1 MTTIADT
8 DRSAGVV
15 ALAASGDEV
24 AFARIVAA
32 HHDDMV
38 RVAYLVT
45 AEIDLAHDAVQ
56 SAWPIAWRKLS
67 TLRDPDLLRPWLVSI
82 AANEARGLLRKRRR
96 RHLREITI
104 EVSGEGAESRSG
116 RLDDR
121 DREVDLR
128 NALLRLPPEDRGVVA
143 MRYVLGL
150 SSTEIGRATG
160 LSPTGVR
167 SRLARA
173 LERLRKDLGDD

>member
-1 MTTIADT
+1 MGTIVERDLLPGVMA
-8 DRSAGVV
+8 SA
-15 ALAASGDEV
+15 ATGDEV

-32 HHDDMV
+32 HHDDMA

-45 AEIDLAHDAVQ
+45 CEVDLAAEAVQ

-67 TLRDPDLLRPWLVSI
+67 SLRDPDRLRPWLLSI
-82 AANEARGLLRKRRR
+82 AANEARQLLRRR
-96 RHLREITI
+96 RRRQVTEITV
-104 EVSGEGAESRSG
+104 EGWPEGAEPAGTRV
-116 RLDDR
+116 DDR
-121 DREVDLR
+121 ARELDLI
-128 NALLRLPPEDRGVVA
+128 NALRRLPAEDRGVVA

-150 SSTEIGRATG
+150 SSSEIGRATG

>member
-1 MTTIADT
+1 MATIADV
-8 DRSAGVV
+8 DRSPGVV

-45 AEIDLAHDAVQ
+45 GEIDLARDAVQ
-56 SAWPIAWRKLS
+56 SAWPITWRKLS
-67 TLRDPDLLRPWLVSI
+67 TLRDPDL
-82 AANEARGLLRKRRR
+82 RRR
-96 RHLREITI
+96 RLREVTI
-104 EVSGEGAESRSG
+104 GILGEGAEPLSG

-121 DREVDLR
+121 VREVDLR
-128 NALLRLPPEDRGVVA
+128 NALLHLSPEDRGVVA

-173 LERLRKDLGDD
+173 LERLRKELGDD